1 MGAWI
6 LSSLGGVIPF
16 VYTQGRSSEG
26 ATVTQLRVGLIGCG
40 SIALSAHVPALA
52 QLASIAR
59 LTAVCDVRGTVAE
72 RTATSVGITR
82 WTTDYQDLLVDAEID
97 AVIIATPEFLHAE
110 QAIAAATLG
119 KHVLCEKPIAAT
131 LPEADA
137 MIAAAETAGIHF
149 MVGHSRRFT
158 ARYRNVRDLL
168 DVGAIGE
175 PVLIRE
181 NERRPRAQ
189 YSALNLPVE
198 EWQPEAHREEAW
210 KDLASYS
217 GGVARGHAI
226 HEMDLF
232 RWFAGAEARSIF
244 AESKITV
251 NGREVP
257 DAISI
262 QLTFE
267 NEVLGACDLYSQ
279 APSGYPYFHQLEIIG
294 SKGVLR
300 ACDTDMVTLTRYDS
314 GGMHFPTAC
323 ESLLHINDAYVVE
336 QRLFF
341 ESILG
346 DTAVPLD
353 PRDARA
359 ALELALAA
367 SHAAETGQ
375 RVDLPFAAATEA
387 PWSG

>member
-1 MGAWI
+1 M
-6 LSSLGGVIPF
+6 
-16 VYTQGRSSEG
+16 
-26 ATVTQLRVGLIGCG
+26 TQLRVGLIGCG
-40 SIALSAHVPALA
+40 SIALSAHVPAIARLA
-52 QLASIAR
+52 PLAR
-59 LTAVCDVRGTVAE
+59 LTAVCDVRGAVAE
-72 RTATSVGITR
+72 RTAASLGIAR
-82 WTTDYQDLLVDAEID
+82 WTTDYQDLLADAEID

-110 QAIAAATLG
+110 QTIAAATLG

-131 LPEADA
+131 LSEADA
-137 MIAAAETAGIHF
+137 MIATAQSAGIHF

-158 ARYRNVRDLL
+158 ARYRTVRDLL
-168 DVGAIGE
+168 DADAIGD

-189 YSALNLPVE
+189 YSALNLPVDV
-198 EWQPEAHREEAW
+198 WQPEADRVRSW

-232 RWFAGAEARSIF
+232 RWFAGAEARSLF

-251 NGREVP
+251 DGREVP
-257 DAISI
+257 DTISI

-267 NEVLGACDLYSQ
+267 NGVLGACDLYSQ
-279 APSGYPYFHQLEIIG
+279 APSGYPYFHQLEIVG
-294 SKGVLR
+294 STGVLR

-314 GGMHFPTAC
+314 DGMSFPTAY
-323 ESLLHINDAYVVE
+323 ESLLHINDAYVAE

-341 ESILG
+341 ESILA

-353 PRDARA
+353 PWDARA

-375 RVDLPFAAATEA
+375 RVDLPFVPATEA